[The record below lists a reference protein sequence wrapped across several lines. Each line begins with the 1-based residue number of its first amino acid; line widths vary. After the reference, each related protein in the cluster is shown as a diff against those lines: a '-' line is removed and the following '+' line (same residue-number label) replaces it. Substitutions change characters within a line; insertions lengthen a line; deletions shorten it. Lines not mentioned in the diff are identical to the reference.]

1 MATGNRNFLERYLL
15 IGAKF
20 DEKTNYLLYYEPI
33 KCRRRTFFRTPTRI
47 GLPTVI
53 GLSFTDIL

>member
-33 KCRRRTFFRTPTRI
+33 KCRRSSV
-47 GLPTVI
+47 G
-53 GLSFTDIL
+53 